1 MRGQSDS
8 RGNRTMLPAAFSD
21 LSIIFHGEDNF
32 VDIHPDARIGP
43 LRLEFHGSHSRFIV
57 GPTYAE
63 EKQMAFSSTVRIGE
77 DCEVRIGCNVSTT
90 ARCFI
95 GVSEGVCL
103 TIGDDC
109 MLASGVQL
117 RADDSH
123 TIFDV
128 RTGIRANPS
137 QDIVIGSHVWLA
149 DGVRVLKGSRIGNGS
164 VIGVGSVVTDVIPNN
179 CVAVGSPARVV
190 RRDIAWERPCLWPSR
205 HPPAYKPDASF
216 VERTGYWEL
225 TKD

>member
-21 LSIIFHGEDNF
+21 LTIVFHGKDNF

-43 LRLEFHGSHSRFIV
+43 LRLEFHGSRSCFII
-57 GPTYAE
+57 GPTSAE
-63 EKQMAFSSTVRIGE
+63 EKQKGFSATVRIGE

-90 ARCFI
+90 GRCFI
-95 GVSEGVCL
+95 GVSEGVSL
-103 TIGDDC
+103 TIGNDC
-109 MLASGVQL
+109 MLASRVQL
-117 RADDSH
+117 RGDDSH

-128 RTGIRANPS
+128 RTGQRANPS
-137 QDIVIGSHVWLA
+137 QNVVIGNHVWLA
-149 DGVRVLKGSRIGNGS
+149 DDVCILKGSRIGDGS
-164 VIGVGSVVTDVIPNN
+164 VVGVGSIVTGTIPNN

-190 RRDIAWERPCLWPSR
+190 RRDIAWERACLWPSR

-216 VERTGYWEL
+216 VERTDYWNL
-225 TKD
+225 TED